1 MGRMFYI
8 HKNIHNR
15 SRFQQHGSQKTSFVK
30 QGRAWMFARLTLHN
44 AVPGKTADWN
54 VGGRRSGQPTC
65 WRTVACAYR
74 QNKLVA
80 LAISL
85 GFGVAVLDDH
95 LLNSCQYGSKV
106 RDTVTTTCR
115 FFIRCAAAAG
125 QCAWMQHEPWQIK
138 IGVGRNTQAPKF
150 LKTASQCFSVARPL
164 GIASTTLLA
173 DGANLLIS
181 LHHYKCLCPAGK
193 KFVRVPHQKILFG

>member
-1 MGRMFYI
+1 M
-8 HKNIHNR
+8 HKNIHSR
-15 SRFQQHGSQKTSFVK
+15 SRFQQHGYPKTSFAG

-44 AVPGKTADWN
+44 AVPGKTTGWN
-54 VGGRRSGQPTC
+54 VGGRRSDPPTC
-65 WRTVACAYR
+65 WRTAAWAYR

-95 LLNSCQYGSKV
+95 LLNSCQDGSRV
-106 RDTVTTTCR
+106 RDTAIMTCR
-115 FFIRCAAAAG
+115 FLIRSAATAG
-125 QCAWMQHEPWQIK
+125 QCALMQHEPWQIK

-173 DGANLLIS
+173 VGANLLIS
-181 LHHYKCLCPAGK
+181 LHH
-193 KFVRVPHQKILFG
+193 

>member
-1 MGRMFYI
+1 ML
-8 HKNIHNR
+8 
-15 SRFQQHGSQKTSFVK
+15 
-30 QGRAWMFARLTLHN
+30 ARLALHN

-115 FFIRCAAAAG
+115 FLSRCAATAG
-125 QCAWMQHEPWQIK
+125 QCALMQREPWQIK
-138 IGVGRNTQAPKF
+138 AGVGRNTQAPKF
-150 LKTASQCFSVARPL
+150 LKTASQCFSVARRPL
-164 GIASTTLLA
+164 GIASHELLA
-173 DGANLLIS
+173 GVAHLVEITALAMP
-181 LHHYKCLCPAGK
+181 LPCKGK
-193 KFVRVPHQKILFG
+193 KRVPVSPSKNPFRVNVSRFG